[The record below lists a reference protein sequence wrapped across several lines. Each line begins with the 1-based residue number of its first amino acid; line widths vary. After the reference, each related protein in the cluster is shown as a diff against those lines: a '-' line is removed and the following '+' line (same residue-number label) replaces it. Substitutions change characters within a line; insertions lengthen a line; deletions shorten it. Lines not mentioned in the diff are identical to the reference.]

1 MGGSGNWDESARVGT
16 TACVRPRARG
26 RRASREQGGLT
37 GHGCPDRINQTR
49 RPASGCAGRWRRA
62 NLESPTASKRAAR
75 GRTAAWLVAWCDAA
89 RQPSHTDGTWS
100 PTAPSRQ
107 PTHAH
112 MAALACSSQ
121 VRTARAECFAETTT
135 RQRPQTTRTRT
146 HDGKSSSSRPCR
158 RRRLRAFPVMAA

>member
-1 MGGSGNWDESARVGT
+1 MGGNWDESARVGT

-37 GHGCPDRINQTR
+37 GHGCLPRSNQSDA
-49 RPASGCAGRWRRA
+49 PAGLRLCRSMATCKSGIPNRVEAGRLLGWWLGAMRLANRHTRMGRGHQPRRVA
-62 NLESPTASKRAAR
+62 NQ
-75 GRTAAWLVAWCDAA
+75 RTRTWL
-89 RQPSHTDGTWS
+89 
-100 PTAPSRQ
+100 
-107 PTHAH
+107 
-112 MAALACSSQ
+112 LACSSQ

>member
-1 MGGSGNWDESARVGT
+1 MGVGTGTNPPESAR
-16 TACVRPRARG
+16 RRAYVPARAGGG
-26 RRASREQGGLT
+26 RAASREGSRAT
-37 GHGCPDRINQTR
+37 AAPIESIR
-49 RPASGCAGRWRRA
+49 RAGRPQAVQVDGDVQIWNPQPRR
-62 NLESPTASKRAAR
+62 S
-75 GRTAAWLVAWCDAA
+75 GTAAWLVAWCDAA